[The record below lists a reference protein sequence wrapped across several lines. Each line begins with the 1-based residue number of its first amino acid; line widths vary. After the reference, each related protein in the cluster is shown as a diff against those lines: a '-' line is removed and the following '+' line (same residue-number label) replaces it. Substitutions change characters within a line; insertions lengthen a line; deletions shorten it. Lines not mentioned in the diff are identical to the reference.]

1 MGGQPIMVD
10 CLLTNPAGTPGIDI
24 NSEDTLEIYSTNTP
38 GCQVWFELYDAK
50 NHPVFR
56 EARPDVKYPSCCMP
70 PALTGDTRLKSA
82 FVVSRTAM
90 PQAPGKYTLHAHVM
104 LQYISNSFS
113 EREAPDATCQHN
125 IFSKEVELPL
135 VVAPADTTPLRKIA
149 SKLSTVI
156 KEGSAASAVAIRAM
170 VSMPETIAYPYWC
183 ELANTRQLKMS
194 AFLVRDLQLLGSM
207 YAARALAA
215 MWGDEFKED
224 RNLEAKTALIELH
237 QTAAPAVRRYIG
249 NVYRD
254 RESKEL
260 IDSEHPIIRALDAD

>member
-1 MGGQPIMVD
+1 
-10 CLLTNPAGTPGIDI
+10 
-24 NSEDTLEIYSTNTP
+24 
-38 GCQVWFELYDAK
+38 
-50 NHPVFR
+50 
-56 EARPDVKYPSCCMP
+56 
-70 PALTGDTRLKSA
+70 
-82 FVVSRTAM
+82 
-90 PQAPGKYTLHAHVM
+90 
-104 LQYISNSFS
+104 
-113 EREAPDATCQHN
+113 
-125 IFSKEVELPL
+125 
-135 VVAPADTTPLRKIA
+135 
-149 SKLSTVI
+149 
-156 KEGSAASAVAIRAM
+156 
-170 VSMPETIAYPYWC
+170 
-183 ELANTRQLKMS
+183 MS